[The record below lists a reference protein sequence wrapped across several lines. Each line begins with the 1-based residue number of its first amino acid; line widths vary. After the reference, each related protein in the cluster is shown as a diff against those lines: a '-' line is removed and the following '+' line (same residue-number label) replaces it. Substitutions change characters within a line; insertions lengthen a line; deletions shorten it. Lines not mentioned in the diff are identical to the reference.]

1 MEEADLPI
9 ERAPTRCQS
18 RFLTLMLENVNG
30 PKETLTDG
38 RSAAM
43 QLPQSGRCRRS
54 AAFWYG
60 Q

>member
-30 PKETLTDG
+30 PKL
-38 RSAAM
+38 S
-43 QLPQSGRCRRS
+43 SGRLSDRRGEALQNCLS
-54 AAFWYG
+54 L
-60 Q
+60 QVQNVDRR